1 MTKWSRWGVW
11 SVCAAMSGAL
21 GCYDSDGRG
30 DVDASRSDAPTGPPT
45 LPEQCNLAWLRTIPV
60 DPDGLGFVIS
70 IATDRDEN
78 VLVSFY
84 AGAFTLDGAYYPG
97 GSYLM
102 GLDRENR
109 LQFPPIARGVRL
121 TSTEGRILGAVIGLS
136 GMTSVVELDGRTGTT
151 LRDFG
156 AFRAEELWEPEAAFV
171 GETLVWSMTVGG
183 AFDFPGEP
191 LRVLPRGTGIV
202 LAIRPDGWRGVAEF
216 DSPIPMGSTGQIPMT
231 SSPDGALLMGAPGPL
246 CFNGVCQDVRSMRRL
261 VQEDGSVTGVPE
273 AQVDREAF
281 ATQLRVLSDG
291 SLMTLSSWPA
301 RWRADGDLRWT
312 HDYEPWAFFVN
323 GWGVEERAGRVV
335 TMIHAE
341 DAPTAMLGALRL
353 ELGAATQDV
362 FIDFSLTDG
371 TPRRWWHIENPDR
384 GGRTGASWFVMG
396 ASGRSYA
403 TGIADPIVDVCGMR
417 VTDGLF
423 IAAFD

>member
-11 SVCAAMSGAL
+11 SVCVAMIGAL

-30 DVDASRSDAPTGPPT
+30 DVDASRVDASRSDAPTGPPT

-60 DPDGLGFVIS
+60 DATELGFVIS

-78 VLVSFY
+78 VLVSFFI
-84 AGAFTLDGAYYPG
+84 GGGFTLDGVGYPG
-97 GSYLM
+97 GDYLM

-109 LQFPPIARGVRL
+109 LQVRPTARAVRL
-121 TSTEGRILGAVIGLS
+121 TSTEGRILGAVYGLG
-136 GMTSVVELDGRTGTT
+136 GMTSVVELDGRTGET

-156 AFRAEELWEPEAAFV
+156 AFRAEEFWEPEATFV
-171 GETLVWSMTVGG
+171 GETLVWSMTVAGEF
-183 AFDFPGEP
+183 AFPGEP

-202 LAIRPDGWRGVAEF
+202 LAIRPGGWRGVAEWE
-216 DSPIPMGSTGQIPMT
+216 GRVPMT
-231 SSPDGALLMGAPGPL
+231 ASPDGALLMGAPGPL

-261 VQEDGSVTGVPE
+261 VHEDGSVTGVPE
-273 AQVDREAF
+273 ARVDREAF
-281 ATQLRVLSDG
+281 AAQLRTLSDG
-291 SLMTLSSWPA
+291 SLMTLGSWPA
-301 RWRADGDLRWT
+301 RWRADGELRWT

-335 TMIHAE
+335 TMIHVA
-341 DAPTAMLGALRL
+341 DTPTAMLGGLGLA
-353 ELGAATQDV
+353 LGAVTQDV
-362 FIDFSLTDG
+362 FVDFSLTDG
-371 TPRRWWHIENPDR
+371 TPLRWWHIENPD
-384 GGRTGASWFVMG
+384 GAGRSGATWYVMG

-423 IAAFD
+423 FAAFD